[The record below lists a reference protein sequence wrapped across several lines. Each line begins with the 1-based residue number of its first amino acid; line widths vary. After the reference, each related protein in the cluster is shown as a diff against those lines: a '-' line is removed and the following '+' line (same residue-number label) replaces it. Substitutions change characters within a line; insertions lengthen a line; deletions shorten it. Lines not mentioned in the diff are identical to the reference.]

1 MIDIQKVSS
10 QIKTNCNIS
19 DAKYWG
25 TYSLCGLLLRLREL
39 YRVEKG
45 LKPWERI
52 LQKDVGEWISERETL
67 WGDIEGSDF
76 NDIAVNDYVYSPFEV
91 EKINAALN
99 KTGLLYGAGYGL
111 YMKPIFFVT
120 DIISHRIIDG
130 FDVYIAGNEYARD
143 LSDYPA
149 MLQNNVVIARLDL
162 TRLLLWNRFE
172 ELRHKHKKTKCR
184 LSFAFSQ
191 YGITQENEINEEMY
205 DRITRIARSEAE
217 TYIYHELGEA
227 YEGRRLG
234 EVWKVFLSSLPYSQA
249 AVFARAVKDILSD
262 TAEKGMLGYIIENR
276 KAGSLGFYNVF
287 LSGFRKIIFPEMAAA
302 FREFTETGDWE
313 VIYKAGRSGHKNAG
327 EYAERLLSIYE
338 KHKSQPEQVSGHIAE
353 EVLKG
358 IM

>member
-25 TYSLCGLLLRLREL
+25 SYSLCGLLLRLREL

-67 WGDIEGSDF
+67 WGDIEGIDYK
-76 NDIAVNDYVYSPFEV
+76 DIAVNGDVYSPFEV

-111 YMKPIFFVT
+111 YMKPIFFIT
-120 DIISHRIIDG
+120 DIISHKKIDG

-149 MLQNNVVIARLDL
+149 MLQDNVVIARLDL

-172 ELRHKHKKTKCR
+172 ELRYKKTKCK

-234 EVWKVFLSSLPYSQA
+234 EVWKVFLSSLPHSQA
-249 AVFARAVKDILSD
+249 EIFARAVKDILSD

-287 LSGFRKIIFPEMAAA
+287 LSGFRKIIFPEMAGA
-302 FREFTETGDWE
+302 FPEFTETGDWG
-313 VIYKAGRSGHKNAG
+313 IIRKAGKSGYKNAV
-327 EYAERLLSIYE
+327 EYAERLLSIYR
-338 KHKSQPEQVSGHIAE
+338 KHKSQPEQVARHIEE
-353 EVLKG
+353 EVLQG
-358 IM
+358 II